1 MQSSA
6 RLQAFVLPTE
16 FVRPKTNWMN
26 VLFIAFVAIIV
37 AFAIAAAFT
46 GCANGMTA
54 DERYRAQ
61 IALCVERATTK
72 LESKSCRANVDFQFR
87 IHDGGVP

>member
-1 MQSSA
+1 MVSIS
-6 RLQAFVLPTE
+6 
-16 FVRPKTNWMN
+16 RPSFPLRVEYVPPKSDVMR
-26 VLFIAFVAIIV
+26 VLFWTFAFAMMAFALIAFLE
-37 AFAIAAAFT
+37 
-46 GCANGMTA
+46 GCGTTMTA

-72 LESKSCRANVDFQFR
+72 LESKACRANVDFQFR